1 MKFLITA
8 LFLLAAG
15 VLLNGCTDYARA
27 GVNPRPF
34 NEPRGSEVNPYRPGM
49 FQN

>member
-15 VLLNGCTDYARA
+15 V
-27 GVNPRPF
+27 NPRPF
-34 NEPRGSEVNPYRPGM
+34 NEPRGWEVNPYGPGM